1 MCNIKL
7 FIVKCWFKTCL
18 GPYKRFTGTDF
29 VLVWNVIVYLILTG
43 DYHDHLMNLLLFIF
57 LNFNSEMEKNEVEG
71 VFMGSFKGDMEGCGW
86 FKKEISGATLWLFAA
101 CSLSWQSELR
111 RPIGAQDFLAVLH
124 PWVCE
129 VMSGMTSGVCV
140 ESDLSSM
147 LQRGSAPSHHHPN
160 HHGYGGQAQVSGPPG
175 ANDSGVVV
183 FQKRLSMP
191 VSWSMVKRTKKTS
204 GAASVG
210 E

>member
-1 MCNIKL
+1 
-7 FIVKCWFKTCL
+7 
-18 GPYKRFTGTDF
+18 
-29 VLVWNVIVYLILTG
+29 
-43 DYHDHLMNLLLFIF
+43 
-57 LNFNSEMEKNEVEG
+57 
-71 VFMGSFKGDMEGCGW
+71 MEGSTR
-86 FKKEISGATLWLFAA
+86 FKKKISWASLWLFAA
-101 CSLSWQSELR
+101 CSLSWQSELC

-183 FQKRLSMP
+183 LQKSRKVYQWWKGQKNKQTNIRSSFCLGVVPFSCLLNGHIMKF
-191 VSWSMVKRTKKTS
+191 SLGLDGKWH
-204 GAASVG
+204 
-210 E
+210 